1 MSQKTSI
8 EFRRMLALMILIVCD
23 TNYSQQVGL
32 CPWEMMLLYQIK
44 QALRAYFSA
53 CMALTELDGKVKR
66 KILPYLNGNL
76 CYDAKKKT
84 LLFSLL
90 LEVLQFEK
98 EENLMTNFIWLI
110 LKCYCSIIYV
120 LLILN
125 NCLKFHRS

>member
-53 CMALTELDGKVKR
+53 CMALTEQDGKVKQ